1 MTADQTYD
9 SGTDNS
15 QPQVQPAK
23 ATQPADGYTQAGTA
37 PDGVPVY
44 QNGGNYYTKNADNS
58 YTQQFQGGAP
68 SWLNPQGQPPQ
79 QSGGSG
85 APSYY
90 NASDPVHQA
99 VWQAYQ
105 AKGIQPRDQ
114 ADFQYWVDHINQ
126 SGGLANGYANTGG
139 SGTWAQRMA
148 AGSGG
153 VGDYSTGGGGSG
165 AGGGVGGWGGA
176 GGPDPRSQ
184 ALYDQL
190 LKRSTQSLAVNPND
204 PIIKGQTDAF
214 NTTQQRQLRKGLS
227 AAAEAAGPNG
237 NIANE
242 TRMGNESAG
251 EATAGFQANLMQ
263 KEVEREKRRERL
275 PARRC
280 RRAARTSSPSS
291 VTAPLRTTS
300 AAPTTLR
307 TSRRG
312 TTNTRRCSGN
322 HTWMNTQRANVS
334 WVVVSTWS
342 FLSQW
347 ATPQRCCSR

>member
-9 SGTDNS
+9 SGADNS

-23 ATQPADGYTQAGTA
+23 ATQPADNYNQVATA

-85 APSYY
+85 GTMPSYY
-90 NASDPVHQA
+90 NANDPVHQA
-99 VWQAYQ
+99 VMQAYQ
-105 AKGIQPRDQ
+105 AKGIQPRD
-114 ADFQYWVDHINQ
+114 ASDFNYWVDHINQ

-242 TRMGNESAG
+242 TRMGNETAG

-263 KEVEREKRRERL
+263 KEVD
-275 PARRC
+275 ARRAEIAQALSGQLGVLSLDQQ
-280 RRAARTSSPSS
+280 AALHREDEALQARGQDIQSQLGNRGLANTE
-291 VTAPLRTTS
+291 
-300 AAPTTLR
+300 
-307 TSRRG
+307 RG
-312 TTNTRRCSGN
+312 TDNA
-322 HTWMNTQRANVS
+322 ANQQA
-334 WVVVSTWS
+334 WENQYQTL
-342 FLSQW
+342 FG
-347 ATPQRCCSR
+347 